1 MERNESD
8 EKELWFDKHRTANH
22 GIVMD
27 STKTNVIQGDYEYCC
42 K

>member
-8 EKELWFDKHRTANH
+8 EKELWFDEYRTANH

-27 STKTNVIQGDYEYCC
+27 SAGANVI
-42 K
+42 